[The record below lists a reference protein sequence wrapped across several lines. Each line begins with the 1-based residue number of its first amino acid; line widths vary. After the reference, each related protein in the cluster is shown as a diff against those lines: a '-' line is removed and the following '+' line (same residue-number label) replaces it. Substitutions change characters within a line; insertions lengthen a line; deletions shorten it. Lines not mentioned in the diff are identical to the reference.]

1 MRRRVTVITATAAAV
16 GAIFAPTAAA
26 KSPCSVPDH
35 PAWHSC
41 LSAGHRPVVGT
52 DQVRLTRASATLVVR
67 SAACP
72 PQLIRRTVALRTRK
86 GQLLARKRV
95 TGRCRNGVSRWRT
108 NLRPNL
114 DLARGTVVRSFWS
127 RLADEDQAP
136 SVKLE
141 D

>member
-1 MRRRVTVITATAAAV
+1 MHRRITVLAATVAAV
-16 GAIFAPTAAA
+16 GAIFASTAAA

-41 LSAGHRPVVGT
+41 LSAGHRAVLGT
-52 DQVRLTRASATLVVR
+52 DQVRLTRATATLVVR

-72 PQLIRRTVALRTRK
+72 TRLIRRTVTLRTTK
-86 GQLLARKRV
+86 GELLARKSLS
-95 TGRCRNGVSRWRT
+95 GRCSHGVARWRT

-114 DLARGTVVRSFWS
+114 DVARGTVVRSFWS

-136 SVKLE
+136 SVKL
-141 D
+141 DV